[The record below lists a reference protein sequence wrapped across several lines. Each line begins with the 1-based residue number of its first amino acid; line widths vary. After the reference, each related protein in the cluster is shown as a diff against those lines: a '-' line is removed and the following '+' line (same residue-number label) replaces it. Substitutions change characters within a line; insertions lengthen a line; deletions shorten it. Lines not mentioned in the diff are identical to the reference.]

1 MPGSTSTTMTSNSTL
16 LSTPKP
22 HDFLPLLLL
31 LLLLLLQLP
40 PPRPTR
46 LNPLRRPSR
55 TRSRYLEPKLSPL
68 LLLLELPPLL
78 SSAAAHRLSP
88 SSNRPTSS
96 SPRPSPSR
104 MLLSSIPRPSKPPR
118 ICPEPNQLPKRTSPW
133 ATSTTPSL
141 KPIHRPSLLRSL
153 LQSRSELGL
162 SSRTRRRSLRTR
174 SWSRSGGYAPSFS
187 PSLDRLNP

>member
-68 LLLLELPPLL
+68 LLLLELP
-78 SSAAAHRLSP
+78 
-88 SSNRPTSS
+88 
-96 SPRPSPSR
+96 PSPSR